1 MRISTEWIN
10 LQVADGT
17 TMRGYVSK
25 PIDTHPHATIL
36 VFQEAF
42 GVNPHIR
49 DITERFSREG
59 YLALAPELFHR
70 TGPGFEG
77 SYTDFPAVMPH
88 FGALKDD
95 QLALDIHAAYDWL
108 QKALGKPVPTGAVGY
123 CVGGRITTLAA
134 MTVPITCGIA
144 YYGGGTAPGGM
155 FSALTPRFDE
165 LKAPMMF
172 FWGGLD
178 QHIGSDAVRAVEDA
192 AKAAGKQYTN
202 VVFSY
207 ADHGFFCDA
216 RASYNKAAAKQAWV
230 LTLEFLEVSI
240 EARRKAGGSGA

>member
-1 MRISTEWIN
+1 MKISTEWVN
-10 LQVADGT
+10 LQVSDGT
-17 TMRGYVSK
+17 TMRGYVAK
-25 PIDTHPHATIL
+25 PLDIRPHAAMM

-49 DITERFSREG
+49 DITERFSRLG
-59 YLALAPELFHR
+59 YLSIAPELFHR

-77 SYTDFPAVMPH
+77 SYADFPGTMPH

-95 QLALDIHAAYDWL
+95 QLAVDIQASYDWL
-108 QKALGKPVPTGAVGY
+108 QKSFGKPVPTGAVGY

-134 MTVPITCGIA
+134 MTVPIACGIA

-155 FSALTPRFDE
+155 FPALTPRFGE

-178 QHIGSDAVRAVEDA
+178 QHIGSDAVRVVEDA
-192 AKAAGKQYTN
+192 AKAAHKTYTN

-216 RASYNKAAAKQAWV
+216 RASYNKSAAKQAWA
-230 LTLEFLEVSI
+230 LTLEFLEVSMA
-240 EARRKAGGSGA
+240 EKRVAGV